1 MATCLSVEM
10 KIKWSDGCDCQAIS
24 AVKFQLS
31 AAPVSVSWCIRA
43 PIGGAQFIYFYS
55 VFLHLCSIYGPLKEQ
70 TNTNA
75 IIDFSRAT
83 GDVRRRKQ
91 ELYTLWLCGT
101 PPIFASPSRAYI
113 NPVVTSVRRVG
124 QLRQFSPPILQ
135 LCFVV
140 ISSRRRRRP
149 LCRRWRGS
157 FERDCWLIS

>member
-1 MATCLSVEM
+1 M
-10 KIKWSDGCDCQAIS
+10 KIKWSDGCDCQANS

-101 PPIFASPSRAYI
+101 PPIFASPSRASNI
-113 NPVVTSVRRVG
+113 NPQSRAVVTIFNRH
-124 QLRQFSPPILQ
+124 LQFSN
-135 LCFVV
+135 FVL
-140 ISSRRRRRP
+140 SSSSPRRRRRQ
-149 LCRRWRGS
+149 LCRRRRGS
-157 FERDCWLIS
+157 FERDCVN